1 MKKLFKAVAIITVFA
16 LLTRLAGFLFRIYLS
31 RTIGAEGL
39 GVYQIAF
46 SVFLVLETFVSSGLP
61 LVVSRLT
68 SKYEVEKNKPAQAS
82 AICAAL
88 ITGLITSI
96 TLVGILFAAGN
107 LVGKLFTD
115 ERCLHILLTLLPAIV
130 FSSVYAVLRG
140 HLWGKKKFFLVSV
153 TEFFE
158 QVVRIAACV
167 ILIALIYST
176 FDGAIAASVSL
187 VISCAFSAAL
197 VVILFF
203 KTGGKLKNPR
213 GQTKIVLKSAIPI
226 TAVRIASS
234 LLMPIIAVIM
244 PIKLIKSGLSPEQ
257 ALSEYGIALGMTF
270 PLLYLPST
278 LTGSLAMALI
288 PDISSDLAA
297 KNHQSI
303 AKKIESSL
311 KFSIFVAFA
320 VIPLYVGLGEHI
332 GVFLFNNQTSGYY
345 LAYAAWIMLP
355 ISINNIAASV
365 LNALGLEVKA
375 FINYILGAVLLVLC
389 ILILPKYIGILSLVW
404 GMGLCMT
411 LASIL
416 NIRMIRKRI
425 SVRINIIKPIVLMSI
440 ITVPCALL
448 SKWTFGSLSVVMP
461 DFINLM
467 LAGLLGVVMFALLCM
482 VLKIVDIS
490 TFKIGKRKKQANAQ
504 LKS

>member
-16 LLTRLAGFLFRIYLS
+16 GLTRLAGFLFRIYLS

-39 GVYQIAF
+39 GIYQIAF

-61 LVVSRLT
+61 LVVSKLT
-68 SKYEVEKNKPAQAS
+68 SKYQVENNRPAQAS
-82 AICAAL
+82 AVCAAL

-96 TLVGILFAAGN
+96 TLVLVLFAAQS
-107 LVGKLFTD
+107 LVGRLFTD
-115 ERCLHILLTLLPAIV
+115 IRCLNILLTLLPAIV

-140 HLWGKKKFFLVSV
+140 YLWGQKKFFLVSI

-158 QVVRIAACV
+158 QTVRIMACV

-176 FDGAIAASVSL
+176 FDGAVAASVSL

-203 KTGGKLKNPR
+203 KTGGRLKSPK
-213 GQTKIVLKSAIPI
+213 GQTKTVLKSAIPI

-234 LLMPIIAVIM
+234 LLMPIIAIIM
-244 PIKLIKSGLSPEQ
+244 PIKLLQSGLSPEQ
-257 ALSEYGIALGMTF
+257 ALSQYGIALGMTF

-288 PDISSDLAA
+288 PDISSDLAS
-297 KNHQSI
+297 KNYNHI

-311 KFSIFVAFA
+311 KFSIFVAFL
-320 VIPLYVGLGEHI
+320 VIPLYIGLGEPI
-332 GVFLFNNQTSGYY
+332 GVFLFNNASAGYY

-365 LNALGLEVKA
+365 LNALGLEVKG
-375 FINYILGAVLLVLC
+375 FINYIFGAVVLILC
-389 ILILPKYIGILSLVW
+389 IVFLPKYIGILSLVW

-411 LASIL
+411 LAAIL

-425 SVRINIIKPIVLMSI
+425 TVKINIIKPIVLMGL

-448 SKWTFGSLSVVMP
+448 SKWTFVSFSKIFPMAL
-461 DFINLM
+461 NLIV
-467 LAGLLGVVMFALLCM
+467 AGVLCIIMFALLCM
-482 VLKIVDIS
+482 VFGVVDMS
-490 TFKIGKRKKQANAQ
+490 SFKIGKHKKHASK
-504 LKS
+504 LPV